1 MTTQTRGLPVS
12 SVLSS
17 TWTRNTTSG
26 SLARARAHSRSIISH
41 FSVSVSV
48 RSMCRMTFTGGGDS
62 ARPSSS
68 GRFKRAAEVPPRR
81 GAEIGRDFVVGQ
93 LVCDP
98 QAQLGLRAQI
108 CGVLHGRF
116 SKSASIGPVAFDWT
130 WMSKSLLNVP
140 TALLCKAAFAGAPF
154 DLRLLR
160 LSRK

>member
-1 MTTQTRGLPVS
+1 
-12 SVLSS
+12 
-17 TWTRNTTSG
+17 
-26 SLARARAHSRSIISH
+26 
-41 FSVSVSV
+41 
-48 RSMCRMTFTGGGDS
+48 MTFTGGGDS

-81 GAEIGRDFVVGQ
+81 GAKIGRDFVVGQ

-108 CGVLHGRF
+108 CSDLHGRF

-154 DLRLLR
+154 DSGSLGCHESNAARLRPVPDIRAKLR
-160 LSRK
+160 KEYNYLFDRNPGRRTVGERWKK